1 MNWVDI
7 ISKTICYIESNI
19 FEDIKI
25 NDIAKEIYI
34 SPLYLQKGFS
44 IMCGYTISEYI
55 RNRRLSLAAI
65 VLLKHLQDFMV
76 LHRFQFVKMGQQ

>member
-34 SPLYLQKGFS
+34 AIISTKRIFYYVWLYN
-44 IMCGYTISEYI
+44 I
-55 RNRRLSLAAI
+55 RI
-65 VLLKHLQDFMV
+65 YK
-76 LHRFQFVKMGQQ
+76 K